1 MVLFYSIINIMFYC
15 GMCICYACMQG
26 VCKCACTIE
35 IALHTAVCA
44 PKHFL
49 QKMNAECIE
58 HGQKNHTALS
68 KYALLFGS
76 LQTVDT
82 PQSVHI
88 SSFHWGFS
96 SCIAHTC
103 SQHFSPT
110 HTHTPCY
117 SLMLLSNS
125 IPTVPPVHK
134 TVRDQFC
141 CSDTGNCRR
150 LLKVDNQSMEKK
162 T

>member
-1 MVLFYSIINIMFYC
+1 
-15 GMCICYACMQG
+15 
-26 VCKCACTIE
+26 
-35 IALHTAVCA
+35 
-44 PKHFL
+44 
-49 QKMNAECIE
+49 MNAECIE

-162 T
+162 TWRETVISDQVNICQLSPSTGWRLKCISVCYRRGAPRWRWLPGRGEKGGE